1 MNKILEYYSRGDIQK
16 ELLRVAKDREVAVKF
31 GEAGFGRRPDIL
43 QYEQDIFELAKQ
55 GATSFHASEERW
67 RDPLRLEPG
76 MSKRQ
81 LDELRIGWD
90 FFIDIDCKFLEYSK
104 ITAMILLEAL
114 RFHDVKNFNV
124 KFSGGT
130 GIHILIPFESFP
142 DRVND
147 LDTKL
152 LFPDGTRVI
161 ANYLKNLIK
170 DRLSEKILEISTLE
184 EISQRVKKP
193 LSKEGKFDPF
203 SVLEIDTQLISSR
216 HMFRLPY
223 SINEKT
229 SLVSVPIDP
238 NKIMDF
244 NLSDAKIENVKV
256 DVKFFNEVKEKDGS
270 RLIMQA
276 FDYDSKSIK
285 QSEYI
290 VKQEKKYELPKQAIS
305 EKYFPPCVLE
315 ILKGLKED
323 GRKRAIFI
331 LANFLRNTGYNMEQ
345 IKDILLDWN
354 KKNYEPLRE
363 GYIIS
368 QLNWFKNQKQSILPP
383 NCSNEDYYKSIGVCK
398 PDNLCKMIKNPVNYT
413 SRKTKFKNEK

>member
-31 GEAGFGRRPDIL
+31 GDAGFGKRPDIL

-55 GATSFHASEERW
+55 GATSFHVSLERF
-67 RDPLRLEPG
+67 RDPLKLEPG
-76 MSKRQ
+76 MSKKQ
-81 LDELRIGWD
+81 LDELRIGFD

-104 ITAMILLEAL
+104 IAAMLLVDAL
-114 RFHDVKNFNV
+114 KSYNVKNIFT

-147 LDTKL
+147 VETRL
-152 LFPDGTRVI
+152 LFPDSIRVI
-161 ANYLKNLIK
+161 ANYLKDLIK
-170 DRLSEKILEISTLE
+170 DRLAEKILEISTLD
-184 EISQRVKKP
+184 EISQRVNKQLNKD
-193 LSKEGKFDPF
+193 GKFDPF

-229 SLVSVPIDP
+229 NLVSVPIDP
-238 NKIMDF
+238 YKIKEF
-244 NLSDAKIENVKV
+244 NLSQARIENVKV
-256 DVKFFNEVKEKDGS
+256 DIKFLDDVKEKDGS
-270 RLIMQA
+270 RLIIQA
-276 FDYDSKSIK
+276 FDYFRNKEDPIIK
-285 QSEYI
+285 NER
-290 VKQEKKYELPKQAIS
+290 KYELPKQTIN
-305 EKYFPPCVLE
+305 EKYFPPCVSE
-315 ILKGLKED
+315 ILRGLKED

-398 PDNLCKMIKNPVNYT
+398 PDNLCKMIKNPVNY
-413 SRKTKFKNEK
+413 SNKKIRFKN